1 MRRIVMVTAVLVPA
15 SLWAAGQETAPP
27 SPTATPSPAAS
38 PAPATSPSGS
48 PRPALTGRPSAPQ
61 PLQKQSLDYFVGRWS
76 FKWTGRESALSPGG
90 VVEGTMSL
98 TALGASGF
106 LEGRPEAKGK
116 PGPLGERV
124 LLGFDEEKKSLVLL
138 EQRGPGLEV
147 LALGDW
153 TSPVAIRFKAAPLQV
168 RGQTLHLKLTV
179 SVVAGHSFT
188 LAEELSEDGGPF
200 QRLGNAVFSKLPTD
214 AKATPAR

>member
-1 MRRIVMVTAVLVPA
+1 MRRIVMIAAVLVPA
-15 SLWAAGQETAPP
+15 SLWAAGQETNPP
-27 SPTATPSPAAS
+27 SPAPTPSPGAS
-38 PAPATSPSGS
+38 PATAPSAS

-98 TALGASGF
+98 TALGDSSF
-106 LEGRPEAKGK
+106 LEGRTEAKGK
-116 PGPLGERV
+116 TGPLGERM
-124 LLGFDEEKKSLVLL
+124 LLGFDDEKKSLVLL

-153 TSPVAIRFKAAPLQV
+153 TSPVAVRFRAAPFSL
-168 RGQTLHLKLTV
+168 RGQTLHLKLTL
-179 SVVAGHSFT
+179 SVLSGHSFT

-200 QRLGNAVFSKLPTD
+200 QRLGNAVFSKLPAD
-214 AKATPAR
+214 AKPTPAR